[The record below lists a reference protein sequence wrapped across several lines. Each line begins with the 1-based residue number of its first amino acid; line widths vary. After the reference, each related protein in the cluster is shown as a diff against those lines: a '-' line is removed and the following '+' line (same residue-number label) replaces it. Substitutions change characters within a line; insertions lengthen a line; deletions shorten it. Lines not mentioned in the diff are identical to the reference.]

1 MRSVLYCVGLFLV
14 FMICLPVGYAFAES
28 IPAADGSPILS
39 ANNTP
44 SAAVGQEAVGPKA
57 VIYTSTV
64 KAGAGVHP
72 SSGEVKED
80 SPPQESHPSPGTP
93 KTSFWQWLKG
103 RKVDCSSGV
112 CVFK

>member
-14 FMICLPVGYAFAES
+14 FMICFPLSYAYAES
-28 IPAADGSPILS
+28 IPAADGSPIVS
-39 ANNTP
+39 ANNTL
-44 SAAVGQEAVGPKA
+44 SAAVGQQAVVQKTA
-57 VIYTSTV
+57 IDTSTV
-64 KAGAGVHP
+64 TAGAGVHP
-72 SSGEVKED
+72 NSGEVKED
-80 SPPQESHPSPGTP
+80 SPPQDSPPSPGTP

>member
-14 FMICLPVGYAFAES
+14 FMICFPVGNAFAES
-28 IPAADGSPILS
+28 IPAAGGSPIVS
-39 ANNTP
+39 ANNTL
-44 SAAVGQEAVGPKA
+44 SAAAGQQALSPKA
-57 VIYTSTV
+57 AINTITV
-64 KAGAGVHP
+64 TAGAGVHP
-72 SSGEVKED
+72 YSGEVKED
-80 SPPQESHPSPGTP
+80 SPPQESPPSPGTP